1 MCLCVYTVLYVCGM
15 EKSRVVGKNSS
26 SPPSRMTWDA
36 EIIKAFRIEEPVGGW
51 EESRAVSCWI
61 DVYWMSVWI
70 RRKVLLKINAKRKGC
85 GLLLLLSTVNTA
97 SHRGIEALKAQRTR
111 GRDRQRDE
119 GRGWRSRTRTTTSSH
134 RQPSR
139 HFIYRRIEST
149 TLLFGQPSCR
159 LINDVCFIEPMVTR
173 THIDSKQEPKR
184 FFSILAFRITSARVK
199 I

>member
-36 EIIKAFRIEEPVGGW
+36 GIIKLFRIEEPVGGW

-97 SHRGIEALKAQRTR
+97 SHRGIEASRHWRHR
-111 GRDRQRDE
+111 GREDEIGNATKGGGDAAVRAQQRPVTVNPPVILSIDALSLLPFYL
-119 GRGWRSRTRTTTSSH
+119 GNPLVGW
-134 RQPSR
+134 
-139 HFIYRRIEST
+139 
-149 TLLFGQPSCR
+149 
-159 LINDVCFIEPMVTR
+159 
-173 THIDSKQEPKR
+173 
-184 FFSILAFRITSARVK
+184 
-199 I
+199 